1 MAAEPD
7 TIRLKPS
14 ELVVH
19 GPFTLRRY
27 SPVPEPKRTILV
39 LDDNL
44 IGDAAIAAL
53 RARTVNGTLDD
64 VALVLVG
71 FDAQDYGTL
80 HPMRGEYLTFGEYD
94 LGFAALPKTG
104 GAEQLADFLRGLAR
118 EYSTL
123 MGLLGY
129 SLSAAFAMRFAGEL
143 ERLEY
148 IGLLSASLWLDAA
161 LEDELAATLEAHSD
175 AKLHLSVGSLE
186 TDPAPLRTG
195 SMVSLA
201 ENLAARLAPA
211 LGDRV
216 DFQVIPESDHF
227 GLLTAGMDRAL
238 TRI

>member
-1 MAAEPD
+1 MAAAPE

-27 SPVPEPKRTILV
+27 SPVPDPKRTILV

-53 RARTVNGTLDD
+53 RARTVDGTLDD
-64 VALVLVG
+64 VALLLVG
-71 FDAQDYGTL
+71 FDAEDYATL

-104 GAEQLADFLRGLAR
+104 GAEQLAEFLKGLVRA
-118 EYSTL
+118 ESTL
-123 MGLLGY
+123 VGVIGY

-161 LEDELAATLEAHSD
+161 LENELAATFETRPD
-175 AKLHLSVGSLE
+175 ARLHLSVGGLE
-186 TDPAPLRTG
+186 TDPAPFRPG

-201 ENLAARLAPA
+201 EDLAARLARSME
-211 LGDRV
+211 DRL
-216 DFQVIPESDHF
+216 DFHRVPESEHF
-227 GLLTAGMDRAL
+227 GVLTAGMDRAFSW
-238 TRI
+238 I